1 MQYFYCW
8 FICNFQAAVGFE
20 LWSMVDG
27 ILFDNIIIS
36 DELFVVEH
44 WALETFDLKRELADR
59 ETVST

>member
-1 MQYFYCW
+1 MQSFYCCT
-8 FICNFQAAVGFE
+8 INFQAAVGFE

-44 WALETFDLKRELADR
+44 WASETFDLKRELADR